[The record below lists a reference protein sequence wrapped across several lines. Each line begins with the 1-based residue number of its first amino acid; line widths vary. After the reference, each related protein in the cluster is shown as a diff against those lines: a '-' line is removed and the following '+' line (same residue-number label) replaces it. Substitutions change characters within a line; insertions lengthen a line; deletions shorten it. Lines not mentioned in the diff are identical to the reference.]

1 MLGALRICGPAA
13 GGIAIGYLAAWRGG
27 LPLPLGFTPPAC
39 CMAGLAVP
47 WLLLAALIAGIS
59 AAAAAALGVLFGALL
74 HCALTW
80 RLAMSTGGRTHA

>member
-47 WLLLAALIAGIS
+47 WLLLAGIS